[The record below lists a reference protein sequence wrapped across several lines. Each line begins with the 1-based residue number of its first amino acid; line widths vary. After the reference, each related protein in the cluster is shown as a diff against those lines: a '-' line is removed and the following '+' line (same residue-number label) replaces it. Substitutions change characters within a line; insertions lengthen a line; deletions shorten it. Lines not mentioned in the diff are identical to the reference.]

1 MRARFRKDVLIAGT
15 ILFLGSVRSQPSY
28 FQLRKSRKD
37 DSLLRAS
44 FPVSSD
50 SKLSDTSSSPLKAE
64 LNAGLEAKVTLA
76 VVAARKVIA
85 KAGQLI
91 IRVHEPDAEVL
102 RDRDVNA
109 AANHQGKCIVGR
121 RLASAEAGVFVAGIG
136 VKVAVGTA

>member
-91 IRVHEPDAEVL
+91 IRVYEPDAEVL

-109 AANHQGKCIVGR
+109 PPITKANALLEGDLLPQR
-121 RLASAEAGVFVAGIG
+121 PASLLQALA
-136 VKVAVGTA
+136 